1 MRDREGKIQIAGFWR
16 LRIEE
21 VVRLPITAL
30 TRKAWQCDKM
40 REKMTYFITFY
51 FIKPLLMLSPLI
63 ELDFL

>member
-30 TRKAWQCDKM
+30 TRKAWQCGKM
-40 REKMTYFITFY
+40 REKMTY